1 MTLTIVPLQ
10 AEHLPDAAELAA
22 SRCKDLRQQLPLLPG
37 KYLLPP
43 ILLPMLKTIAR
54 AGNGAVALRDGAL
67 VGFVAAWRLD
77 DFRGRPAVY
86 SPEWANGVV
95 AEDSGRI
102 ITELYAHL
110 AGSWVEKGFRT
121 HLLGLLAH
129 DRESIE
135 AWRWLGFGM
144 AAVDGL
150 REVRPADMGNTQVS
164 VRRAGAGDL
173 DTLNALHKA
182 LEQHLAAPPV
192 FLQWGTQ
199 ERRELEKWLVT
210 ADHAAWLAEKDG
222 EPLAFLL
229 AGPAN
234 PEAAGVLYDNLTAS
248 IYAAYTAESVRGAG
262 IGTALLNE
270 ALKWADSLGHARC
283 AVDFE
288 PMNPS
293 ATRFW
298 LRYFRPV
305 TISLVRTI
313 DDPLPKSS

>member
-37 KYLLPP
+37 QYLLPP
-43 ILLPMLKTIAR
+43 VLLPMLKTISR
-54 AGNGAVALRDGAL
+54 AGYGAVALKDGAL

-77 DFRGRPAVY
+77 DFRGRPAVF

-95 AEDSGRI
+95 AEDGGRI
-102 ITELYAHL
+102 IAKLYAHL
-110 AGSWVEKGFRT
+110 AGAWVDAGFQT
-121 HLLGLLAH
+121 HLLSLLAH
-129 DRESIE
+129 DRESVE
-135 AWRWLGFGM
+135 AWQWLGFGM

-150 REVRPADMGNTQVS
+150 REVRPAGMGNTQVS
-164 VRRAGAGDL
+164 IRRAGTDDL
-173 DTLNALHKA
+173 DTLKALHDA
-182 LEQHLAAPPV
+182 LEQHLAAPPI
-192 FLQWGTQ
+192 FLRRESQ
-199 ERRELEKWLVT
+199 ERHQLDKWLVT

-234 PEAAGVLYDNLTAS
+234 PDAASIIYHNLTAS
-248 IYAAYTAESVRGAG
+248 IYAAYTAEPVRGSG
-262 IGTALLNE
+262 IGTALLNQ
-270 ALKWADSLGHARC
+270 ALSWADSLGHARC

-288 PMNPS
+288 PMNSS

-298 LRYFRPV
+298 LRHFRPV
-305 TISLVRTI
+305 TVSLMRTI
-313 DDPLPKSS
+313 DGPPAKSF